1 MLILLPPS
9 EGKTAPTTG
18 SPVELDKLAYA
29 DALTPSRRKLLGALA
44 ALAEL
49 PVERAVS
56 MLAVS
61 AGQAG
66 EVAVDAAL
74 SSAPAGPAAAV
85 YTGVLYDR
93 LRLPELPKR
102 AQGRVLIASALWGV
116 LRPGDEIP
124 YYRFSAKAKLDGI
137 GGLAAFWRPAL
148 AEALPDKHGTLVVD
162 MRSGAYSAAWKPK
175 RATLVSVRAFS
186 EVKGKRKPVSH
197 MAKAVRGEV
206 ARALLEAK
214 KAAGVPRG
222 RRVHRRGRRL
232 HRRADPRLPRRDRPR
247 LTHLC
252 HTAVLMGRKPDY
264 MTGFRPIN
272 GEVSRDAE
280 RGPGP

>member
-18 SPVELDKLAYA
+18 PPVSLEALAYA
-29 DALTPSRRKLLGALA
+29 DALTESRRKLLEALA

-49 PVERAVS
+49 PLDQAVS
-56 MLAVS
+56 KLAVS

-66 EVAVDAAL
+66 EVAVDAELA
-74 SSAPAGPAAAV
+74 SAPAGPAAAV

-93 LRLPELPKR
+93 LKLPELPKR

-116 LRPGDEIP
+116 LRPGDRIP
-124 YYRFSAKAKLDGI
+124 YYRLSAKARLDGI

-148 AEALPDKHGTLVVD
+148 AAALPDKPGTLVVD
-162 MRSGAYSAAWKPK
+162 MRSGAYAAAWKPK

-186 EVKGKRKPVSH
+186 EVRGKRKPVSH

-206 ARALLEAK
+206 ARALLESKRAPK
-214 KAAGVPRG
+214 TPEAAAEIASAAGFTVELGEGTLDVIVP
-222 RRVHRRGRRL
+222 
-232 HRRADPRLPRRDRPR
+232 A
-247 LTHLC
+247 
-252 HTAVLMGRKPDY
+252 
-264 MTGFRPIN
+264 
-272 GEVSRDAE
+272 
-280 RGPGP
+280 